1 MDNQKLS
8 KEEMLNVT
16 GGISWG
22 SLGNWRRNIYV
33 YIRIF

>member
-22 SLGNWRRNIYV
+22 LWGIGGYDNNG
-33 YIRIF
+33 